1 MPIEEG
7 TKTTSDF
14 LLEIA
19 QKSKAEYRIDY
30 EKKPVTTTIISNVCS
45 ALNDFGYTEA
55 YVGEYDMGK
64 VLADLRKSRPVYMR
78 AGAGM
83 LVGHAWVVS
92 GAQLLNEYDYSE
104 IYTFKTKQNF
114 EPLVR
119 YGVQNYSYSYL
130 YMNWGYFEGENNGY
144 YISNEMVTDKGVKLN
159 AQNRENIY
167 NIYPTK

>member
-1 MPIEEG
+1 ME
-7 TKTTSDF
+7 
-14 LLEIA
+14 
-19 QKSKAEYRIDY
+19 
-30 EKKPVTTTIISNVCS
+30 
-45 ALNDFGYTEA
+45 
-55 YVGEYDMGK
+55 
-64 VLADLRKSRPVYMR
+64 
-78 AGAGM
+78 
-83 LVGHAWVVS
+83 S

-130 YMNWGYFEGENNGY
+130 YMNWGYFEGKNNGY